1 MRVDVRGVGSLP
13 YLGDGLLRGSTGP
26 SSPSS
31 VASFSTFRTAVH
43 LGFARNVASKLV
55 LQTVSGTTTL
65 AMKSGLHPAI
75 LRNSVTSP
83 GGTTASALYV
93 LEQGRFRTVL
103 ADSFWSAYRR
113 SLELGHMD
121 SNVGPGRSRHDA
133 HETDSH
139 KK

>member
-1 MRVDVRGVGSLP
+1 MGYAILLLFHAGVYHL
-13 YLGDGLLRGSTGP
+13 
-26 SSPSS
+26 SPSTNVPS
-31 VASFSTFRTAVH
+31 CLFTTAVH
-43 LGFARNVASKLV
+43 LGFSRDIASKLV
-55 LQTVSGTTTL
+55 LQTVYGTTAL

-103 ADSFWSAYRR
+103 ADALWSAYRR

-121 SNVGPGRSRHDA
+121 SNVGPGRA
-133 HETDSH
+133 KHEPHEMDGH

>member
-1 MRVDVRGVGSLP
+1 MLVHLPTSLP
-13 YLGDGLLRGSTGP
+13 PLPLP
-26 SSPSS
+26 
-31 VASFSTFRTAVH
+31 TAVH
-43 LGFARNVASKLV
+43 LGFPRDVASKLV
-55 LQTVSGTTTL
+55 LQTVYGTTAL

-103 ADSFWSAYRR
+103 ADSLWSAYRR
-113 SLELGHMD
+113 SLELGKMD
-121 SNVGPGRSRHDA
+121 SNVGPGRAKQEA
-133 HETDSH
+133 HEVDVQ

>member
-1 MRVDVRGVGSLP
+1 
-13 YLGDGLLRGSTGP
+13 
-26 SSPSS
+26 
-31 VASFSTFRTAVH
+31 
-43 LGFARNVASKLV
+43 
-55 LQTVSGTTTL
+55 
-65 AMKSGLHPAI
+65 MKSGLHPAI

-103 ADSFWSAYRR
+103 ADALWSAYRR

-121 SNVGPGRSRHDA
+121 SNVGPGRA
-133 HETDSH
+133 KHEPQEVDGH